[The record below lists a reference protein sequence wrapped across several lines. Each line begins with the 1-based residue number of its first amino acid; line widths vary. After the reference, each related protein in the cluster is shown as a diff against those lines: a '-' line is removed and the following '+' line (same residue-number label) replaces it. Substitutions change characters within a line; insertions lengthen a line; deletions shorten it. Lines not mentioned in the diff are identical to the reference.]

1 MTTVTVN
8 TKKKRKK
15 HGKKKYY
22 MINVTLD
29 HRLDE
34 FLQSVGN
41 EARSTGGH
49 KLPKTLI
56 LRGLALVLRQLRD
69 AKKIDLKGVTNEA
82 DFVDR
87 LREAMGLK

>member
-1 MTTVTVN
+1 MK

-15 HGKKKYY
+15 HGQKKYY
-22 MINVTLD
+22 MINVTLP
-29 HRLDE
+29 HSLDE

-49 KLPKTLI
+49 KLAKTLI
-56 LRGLALVLRQLRD
+56 LRGLARVLQQLKAEKKLDMTGVRGERD
-69 AKKIDLKGVTNEA
+69 FME
-82 DFVDR
+82 R